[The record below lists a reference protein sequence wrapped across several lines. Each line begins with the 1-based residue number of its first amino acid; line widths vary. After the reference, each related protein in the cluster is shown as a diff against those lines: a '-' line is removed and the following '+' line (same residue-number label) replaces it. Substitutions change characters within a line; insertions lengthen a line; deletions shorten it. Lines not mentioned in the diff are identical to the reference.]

1 MQTQLLPIF
10 QLRELCLAAIN
21 PVFYQQNATMIRN
34 SSLAAQ
40 DYLLSGT
47 YKREYHSHLGRNFK
61 HLPGYRKIHEKY
73 SIPYNPYATSHDDES
88 INPGLVMDLAW
99 SFNTDIVNGIIDA
112 NGNIR
117 NRATLPNSQVL
128 GAYHCSAMSGTPSSA
143 FRLLLPS
150 QMDAIFAQLV
160 KTK

>member
-1 MQTQLLPIF
+1 MQKQLLPIF

-21 PVFYQQNATMIRN
+21 PTFYQQNATMIHN

-47 YKREYHSHLGRNFK
+47 YKREYQSHMGRNFK

-73 SIPYNPYATSHDDES
+73 SIPYNPHATDPDNKF

-99 SFNTDIVNGIIDA
+99 SFNTDVVNGIIDT

-117 NRATLPNSQVL
+117 NRATLPHSQVL
-128 GAYHCSAMSGTPSSA
+128 GAYHCSATSGTPSSA